1 MVGGWEMEWVTSRI
15 EEVEE
20 VTDLRKE
27 WKRGSYWKVSQR
39 ESADANGQTSE

>member
-1 MVGGWEMEWVTSRI
+1 MVGGWEMEWVTRRI

-20 VTDLRKE
+20 VTDLRIE
-27 WKRGSYWKVSQR
+27 WKRGSSWKGSQR